1 MSQLIPILALFIGLL
16 TGGGIVWW
24 FSRGREQEAANRG
37 RTESATEEAV
47 LRERLHSQ
55 SENFNAAQE
64 STKTLTEKLATTTS
78 ENQQLASR
86 NAALT
91 VASQERQVDIDRL
104 QGELVDLK
112 EELKEMRAQF
122 VDSQT
127 SVTRLTTTL
136 DAERTE
142 SAQKLALI
150 ENAKQNLADAF
161 KALAS
166 EALQTNNQ
174 SFLGLAKASL
184 ETHQTEAK
192 GDLDKRQVAIDQLV
206 KPLQEALKNVDAKI
220 AELEKSRAEAYGS
233 LTQQVLSLVSTEE
246 KLRTETS
253 NLVKALRTPHVR
265 GRWGELQLRR
275 VVEMAGMIDHCDFHE
290 QESVNTDEGRVRPDL
305 RVQLPGNANI
315 VIDSKVPLVA
325 FIEAMEAV
333 DDETRVSK
341 LRDHAR
347 NVADRVSELGK
358 KAYWEQCQPSPELV
372 VLFLPGEHFYTAA
385 LEFQPDLI
393 ERGVEQKVVVATPMT
408 LISLLRAVA
417 IGWRSQR
424 LAKNAEEVSKL
435 GKELYERISK
445 LSEHFVGLGKN
456 LRQTVDAYNKTTGT
470 LESRVLVS
478 ARRFRDLGA
487 AGGEEI
493 ETVNQIET
501 VPRSIQSMELIAPQ
515 SDLIPECPLFPLSSP
530 IPLAIGIRPAVEE
543 VPADG
548 NTSPGT

>member
-1 MSQLIPILALFIGLL
+1 MSQLIPIIALVTGLL
-16 TGGGIVWW
+16 TGGAVVWW
-24 FSRGREQEAANRG
+24 FCRHRALEAANRV
-37 RTESATEEAV
+37 RTEIETEGAV
-47 LRERLHSQ
+47 LTERLNAQSQ
-55 SENFNAAQE
+55 NLSDARV
-64 STKTLTEKLATTTS
+64 SLKSLTEKLES
-78 ENQQLASR
+78 CSNENQQLASQ

-91 VASQERQVDIDRL
+91 VAVQERLADNSRAEE
-104 QGELVDLK
+104 ELGDLK
-112 EELKEMRAQF
+112 ADLVEMRAQF
-122 VDSQT
+122 GDSQT

-142 SAQKLALI
+142 TAKGLALI
-150 ENAKQNLADAF
+150 EHAKQNLADAF

-174 SFLGLAKASL
+174 SFLGLAKAAL

-206 KPLQEALKNVDAKI
+206 KPLHESLKNVDAKI

-233 LTQQVLSLVSTEE
+233 LTQQVLSLISTEE
-246 KLRTETS
+246 KLRSETS
-253 NLVKALRTPHVR
+253 NLVKALRAPHVR

-275 VVEMAGMIDHCDFHE
+275 VVEMAGMIDHCDFYE

-315 VIDSKVPLVA
+315 VVDSKVPLVA

-333 DDETRVSK
+333 DDEARTSK
-341 LRDHAR
+341 LKDHAR
-347 NVADRVSELGK
+347 HVADRISELGR
-358 KAYWEQCQPSPELV
+358 KAYWEQFLPSPEFV

-385 LEFQPDLI
+385 LEYQPDLI
-393 ERGVEQKVVVATPMT
+393 ERGVEQKVIVATPMT

-417 IGWRSQR
+417 IGWRHQR
-424 LAKNAEEVSKL
+424 LAANAEEVSKL
-435 GKELYERISK
+435 GRELYERIVK

-456 LRQTVDAYNKTTGT
+456 IRQTVEAYNRTTAT

-487 AGGEEI
+487 AGGDEI
-493 ETVNQIET
+493 ETL
-501 VPRSIQSMELIAPQ
+501 SSMEALPRTIQAT
-515 SDLIPECPLFPLSSP
+515 EFVALFPADETAECSKLPLISSDACGLDMPSAAAEMSAEGDMP
-530 IPLAIGIRPAVEE
+530 IE
-543 VPADG
+543 
-548 NTSPGT
+548 